1 MTNQIEVKT
10 EVKEQVEQILAGK
23 ILGKLAKLGA
33 AEERALKHSVA
44 AVQVRHEGHGFARI
58 HTTTTNIPGSVVAEV
73 IAKLGRLGL
82 VRKISVAGEAFIAR
96 RDATREELLAAVKLS
111 VGEARYSAYAATAPG
126 RRQRF
131 QDGETGFVMAQV
143 MPLADPEDEVHYSE
157 REGAMTYEG
166 SVADSP
172 FEAEIP
178 SDSEAAATPVNV
190 RRRLVVTDEV
200 RAKISHQ
207 DRIGQGA
214 RNTRRARARYLK
226 TDPAMQQWLAR
237 QEMEENA
244 RREERRA
251 FRADDPAITAN
262 APAMSPEQAHEDH
275 RNA

>member
-1 MTNQIEVKT
+1 MTNQT
-10 EVKEQVEQILAGK
+10 QVKEQVEQILTRK

-33 AEERALKHSVA
+33 AEERALKDSVA
-44 AVQVRHEGHGFARI
+44 AVQVRHDGHGFAQV
-58 HTTTTNIPGSVVAEV
+58 HTTTKNIPGPVVAAV
-73 IAKLGRLGL
+73 ITKLGKRGL
-82 VRKISVAGEAFIAR
+82 VRKLSVAGGTFLAH
-96 RDATREELLAAVKLS
+96 RDTTREELLAAVKLS
-111 VGEARYSAYAATAPG
+111 VGEARYSAYAATSPG

-131 QDGETGFVMAQV
+131 QDGETGFAMAQA

-166 SVADSP
+166 SVADDP

-178 SDSEAAATPVNV
+178 SDSEAAGIPVNV

-200 RAKISHQ
+200 RAKIRYQ

-237 QEMEENA
+237 KEMEENA
-244 RREERRA
+244 RREELRA
-251 FRADDPAITAN
+251 FHTGESDVAGI

-275 RNA
+275 HNL

>member
-1 MTNQIEVKT
+1 MTNQMEVKT

-44 AVQVRHEGHGFARI
+44 AVQVRHGDPGHGFAQV
-58 HTTTTNIPGSVVAEV
+58 HTTTKSIPGPVVATV
-73 IAKLGRLGL
+73 LAKLGKLGL
-82 VRKISVAGEAFIAR
+82 VRKISVAGETFIAR
-96 RDATREELLAAVKLS
+96 RDASREELLAAVKLS
-111 VGEARYSAYAATAPG
+111 VGEARYSAYAATSPG

-131 QDGETGFVMAQV
+131 QDGETGFVMAQA
-143 MPLADPEDEVHYSE
+143 MPLTDPEDEVHYSE
-157 REGAMTYEG
+157 REDALTYEG
-166 SVADSP
+166 SVADDP

-178 SDSEAAATPVNV
+178 SASEAAGAPVNV

-200 RAKISHQ
+200 REKIRYQ

-237 QEMEENA
+237 KEMEENA

-251 FRADDPAITAN
+251 FRADDPAITT
-262 APAMSPEQAHEDH
+262 MSPEQAYEDH

>member
-1 MTNQIEVKT
+1 MTNQMEVKT

-44 AVQVRHEGHGFARI
+44 AVQVRHGDPGHGFAHV
-58 HTTTTNIPGSVVAEV
+58 HTTTTNIPGSVVAAV
-73 IAKLGRLGL
+73 ITKLGKLGL
-82 VRKISVAGEAFIAR
+82 VRKISVAGETFIAR
-96 RDATREELLAAVKLS
+96 RDASREELLAAVKLS
-111 VGEARYSAYAATAPG
+111 VGEARYSAYAATSPG

-131 QDGETGFVMAQV
+131 QDGETGFVMAQA
-143 MPLADPEDEVHYSE
+143 MPLTDPEDEVHYSE
-157 REGAMTYEG
+157 REDALTYEG
-166 SVADSP
+166 SVADDP

-178 SDSEAAATPVNV
+178 SASEAAGAPVNV

-200 RAKISHQ
+200 REKIRYQ

-237 QEMEENA
+237 KEMEENA

-251 FRADDPAITAN
+251 FRADDPAITT
-262 APAMSPEQAHEDH
+262 MSPEQAYEDH

>member
-1 MTNQIEVKT
+1 MTNQM
-10 EVKEQVEQILAGK
+10 EVKEQVEQIIAGK

-33 AEERALKHSVA
+33 AEERALKQSVA
-44 AVQVRHEGHGFARI
+44 AVQVRHEGHGLAHV

-73 IAKLGRLGL
+73 LTKLGKLGL
-82 VRKISVAGEAFIAR
+82 VRKISVAGEAFVAR

-111 VGEARYSAYAATAPG
+111 VGEARYSAYAATSPG

-131 QDGETGFVMAQV
+131 QDGETGFVMAQA
-143 MPLADPEDEVHYSE
+143 MPLADPEDEIHYSE

-166 SVADSP
+166 SVADDP
-172 FEAEIP
+172 FGAEIP

-200 RAKISHQ
+200 REKIRYQ

-237 QEMEENA
+237 KEMEENA
-244 RREERRA
+244 SREERRA
-251 FRADDPAITAN
+251 FRADDPAITA
-262 APAMSPEQAHEDH
+262 MSPEQAHEDH